1 MAAVLLQQ
9 HCCDDEDD
17 ENDDDDEAIL
27 QQLSFTED
35 KVMAKHIMEVRIMVM
50 CIKAEHIKAEHIMVK
65 HIKVEEE
72 YIGAV
77 DKVIIHKELIEDIGV
92 VNNLMEDILVED
104 IAEGILMGIV
114 LVDIVLTF
122 EAVEEDINLVGNIDS
137 ATFLRYKLLY
147 KNFC

>member
-9 HCCDDEDD
+9 YCCDDEDD

-27 QQLSFTED
+27 QKLSFTED

-50 CIKAEHIKAEHIMVK
+50 CIKVEHIKAEHIMVK

-92 VNNLMEDILVED
+92 VNNLMGIVLVY

-114 LVDIVLTF
+114 LVYIVLTF

>member
-50 CIKAEHIKAEHIMVK
+50 CIKAEHIMVK